1 MRNLKKL
8 TLTLVAL
15 FAMTTD
21 AWADDLKVT
30 QIKFD
35 DHPTWGNDRT
45 VVSTADLP
53 GFTIASE
60 AEAKAWTG
68 APSSGTTVLLYEYD
82 TNQNTWKY
90 IQFEDGG
97 SGTASTYNFTRDDI
111 MGLLYNGH
119 KVYYTGTAAP
129 AGTALT
135 PDADRKVWTLDAM
148 PASNVE
154 LQVAYFPGMFT
165 LAKADG
171 GTIAVDGVSMGE
183 PTAFTVPTTW
193 LGDATLLSAAD
204 LPADFAAIDDADL
217 PTTIAAM
224 TSDPFAFLIYGF
236 DGTKTKIA
244 RYVNGINNMTYN
256 ANNKRSDIL
265 SITQGGGKVYYTAT
279 VIPTGFDTD
288 GTNIYVTDGTAFK
301 VNVTPAED
309 YRLKSLM
316 FGTTD
321 ITKDVKDGIAAL
333 TMPTGNADIKL
344 TATFTDQF
352 DLTFQ
357 AANTNTIEQGMAT
370 VSVGDGTTQTAAT
383 LTDGKLSVKAG
394 QTVTLTAASGYKF
407 RSVEAKKA
415 GAAAAYTLLSAA
427 TTADHG
433 KVVCAAGHL
442 HDAKTAVPVG
452 CTAVGILGK
461 VTSEGHG
468 LILALKSA
476 TGQNWNTINGWAS
489 VTTYAGTMLKVL
501 PNDAARGS
509 LTSYT
514 TLGATAVS
522 NWAVAQK
529 NDYEA
534 IFTNLGSTQKDNDG
548 TTYDDNV
555 NAFITTGVGGTEI
568 SGSNWSATGFNTP
581 KSWDFESNFWNY
593 RDKDGNYGIRPVLGF

>member
-1 MRNLKKL
+1 
-8 TLTLVAL
+8 
-15 FAMTTD
+15 
-21 AWADDLKVT
+21 
-30 QIKFD
+30 
-35 DHPTWGNDRT
+35 
-45 VVSTADLP
+45 
-53 GFTIASE
+53 
-60 AEAKAWTG
+60 
-68 APSSGTTVLLYEYD
+68 
-82 TNQNTWKY
+82 
-90 IQFEDGG
+90 
-97 SGTASTYNFTRDDI
+97 
-111 MGLLYNGH
+111 
-119 KVYYTGTAAP
+119 
-129 AGTALT
+129 
-135 PDADRKVWTLDAM
+135 
-148 PASNVE
+148 
-154 LQVAYFPGMFT
+154 
-165 LAKADG
+165 
-171 GTIAVDGVSMGE
+171 
-183 PTAFTVPTTW
+183 
-193 LGDATLLSAAD
+193 
-204 LPADFAAIDDADL
+204 
-217 PTTIAAM
+217 M

-442 HDAKTAVPVG
+442 HDAKTAVPAG

-529 NDYEA
+529 SDYEA